1 MPSCYAN
8 GRSIIHKGDG
18 LVQTAVAPDVCKTP
32 SPGGPIP
39 VPYPNIAMDSDLDAA
54 AESVLIEGNPTATK
68 SSNLKVS
75 TGDEAGSAGG
85 GVISS
90 KIKGKMT
97 WTDASPDVKAE
108 GDGVVRFLDPTM
120 HNGNASNAPG
130 VDKGGPTGPSP
141 PAKICPPHSWIEIT
155 KDTRDE
161 RLAKLDGSKDAGAPY
176 NACMARKKN
185 GDPSRTFKC
194 AVAGCSGYQEVDMV
208 VDGAPCECKSA
219 DAGAKKRQ
227 TLNYIEIS
235 KQLFGGKGVTIFMET
250 AANAAKEAPHVA
262 NWGATVEHDPC

>member
-1 MPSCYAN
+1 VPRVYAN
-8 GRSIIHKGDG
+8 SRSIIHKGDG

-39 VPYPNIAMDSDLDAA
+39 VPYPNVAMDSDLDGA
-54 AESVLIEGNPTATK
+54 AETVLIEGNPTATK
-68 SSNLKVS
+68 RSNLMVS

-85 GVISS
+85 GIISS

-130 VDKGGPTGPSP
+130 LNKGAPTGPVP
-141 PAKICPPHSWIEIT
+141 PSTICPPHSWMEIT
-155 KDTRDE
+155 TGTRDE
-161 RLAKLDGSKDAGAPY
+161 RLAALDADNNAGSKY

-185 GDPSRTFKC
+185 GDPSRQFKC
-194 AVAGCSGYQEVDMV
+194 VVAGCGESQEIDIV
-208 VDGAPCECKSA
+208 VDGAPCECKSGN
-219 DAGAKKRQ
+219 AGAGKKQ
-227 TLNYIEIS
+227 TLQIIEIS
-235 KQLFGGKGVTIFMET
+235 NQLFGGKGVTIFME
-250 AANAAKEAPHVA
+250 NAAKAAKEKPHVA
-262 NWGATVEHDPC
+262 KWGATVEHDPC